1 MMGLNPE
8 HFQVN
13 GKILIVIT
21 GDWVRLLRDFK
32 DWEKDKLFIIL
43 IRFPLSVTEIT

>member
-1 MMGLNPE
+1 MWGLNPE

-13 GKILIVIT
+13 GKILIVFT
-21 GDWVRLLRDFK
+21 GDWVRILRDFK

-43 IRFPLSVTEIT
+43 IRFLLSVSEIT